1 VFVSKFQ
8 ETKGV
13 DPLHLPSEYQEG
25 LWGSLVIV
33 EDGTDQD
40 GNWHGWC
47 PLHESEMDPERPT
60 ALFNF
65 QSGVLVCN
73 GDPSCHEGKRA
84 ISLTNVLTRMYQHDK
99 R

>member
-1 VFVSKFQ
+1 MSKFT
-8 ETKGV
+8 EAKGI

-25 LWGSLVIV
+25 LWGESVIAG
-33 EDGTDQD
+33 DGTDQS

-47 PLHESEMDPERPT
+47 PLHDDAMDPAKPS

-65 QSGVLVCN
+65 ATGVMVCN
-73 GDPSCHEGKRA
+73 GDPSCHDGKRA
-84 ISLTNVLTRMYQHDK
+84 ISLTNVLTRMYQHGE